1 VLAQFRSISE
11 LLHQSVL
18 PLILQ
23 RRRGLLSVGH
33 QGRTLGSLVGIPP
46 YFDLANTSRS
56 IHKVPIYP
64 AFRPASAPFHSLLLA
79 PCLKPRQSGQRPG
92 SLGYR
97 CYIFLRRLVVESYTK
112 IISHF
117 FKSLLS
123 PFNGYKGQLTVL
135 Q

>member
-23 RRRGLLSVGH
+23 RRGGLLSVGH
-33 QGRTLGSLVGIPP
+33 QDRTLGSLVGIPP
-46 YFDLANTSRS
+46 YFNLANTSRS

-64 AFRPASAPFHSLLLA
+64 AFPPASAPPRSLPFA
-79 PCLKPRQSGQRPG
+79 PCSGLRRSAPRPG

-117 FKSLLS
+117 SQSLLS
-123 PFNGYKGQLTVL
+123 QSNGYKAQLTVL